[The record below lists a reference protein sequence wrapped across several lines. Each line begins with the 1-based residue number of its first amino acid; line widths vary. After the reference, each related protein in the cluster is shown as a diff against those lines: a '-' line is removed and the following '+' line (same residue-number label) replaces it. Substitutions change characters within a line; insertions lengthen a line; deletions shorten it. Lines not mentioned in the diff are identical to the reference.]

1 MTLKKLQID
10 DYKLAVKAITNFFIA
25 FSNLYLEKLSPIMKY
40 LN

>member
-25 FSNLYLEKLSPIMKY
+25 FQIFI
-40 LN
+40 

>member
-25 FSNLYLEKLSPIMKY
+25 FFKSLFRKN
-40 LN
+40 